1 MSALR
6 RLQEDFQQYILQT
19 HQAMHAQIVQTEAV
33 DTQTRL
39 GIYAK
44 AYRLRLLEALGT
56 EYPALKILVGD
67 DEFERAGLAYIDAHP
82 SPYYNLRWYG
92 GEFAAFLQTLTPY
105 CDYPV
110 TSELAAF
117 EWALGLAFD
126 APDDPTVSIESV
138 AAVAPAAWPGMRFI
152 PHGSLQRL
160 DMLWN
165 APAIWRAVENEQAPE
180 APIASD
186 YPIAWALWRRELKT
200 YFRSL
205 SVDEAWALDAA
216 RKGATFAEICGGLC
230 EWVDAVHVASH
241 AAGLLKTWVNDGL
254 ITAISLPP

>member
-1 MSALR
+1 MSALL
-6 RLQEDFQQYILQT
+6 RLQQDFQQYILQA
-19 HQAMHAQIVQTEAV
+19 HEAMHAEIVQTKQV

-39 GIYAK
+39 GIYAS

-56 EYPALKILVGD
+56 EYSALKTLVGD
-67 DEFERAGLAYIDAHP
+67 DEFERAGLAYIKAYP

-92 GEFAAFLQTLTPY
+92 DDFAAFLKTLSPY

-110 TSELAAF
+110 TSELAAC

-126 APDDPTVSIESV
+126 ARDDPTVSIEAV
-138 AAVAPAAWPGMRFI
+138 AAIAPEAWPGMRFI

-186 YPIAWALWRRELKT
+186 YPIAWVLWRQDLKT

-205 SVDEAWALDAA
+205 SVDEAWALDVA

-230 EWVDAVHVASH
+230 EWVDALHVAHH
-241 AAGLLKTWVNDGL
+241 AAGLLKTWVKDGL
-254 ITAISLPP
+254 IKAISFSP